1 MLQPN
6 IINVIPLEDY
16 MLELHYEN
24 GEKRIFDVK
33 PYIKGEWYGKLKD
46 VSIFK
51 KVKVADGWT
60 VEWEE
65 GQDIN
70 PKELYEKSK
79 LKEY

>member
-6 IINVIPLEDY
+6 IVNVIPLENY

-33 PYIKGEWYGKLKD
+33 PYIKGDWYGKLKD
-46 VSIFK
+46 ISLFET
-51 KVKVADGWT
+51 VKVVDNWT
-60 VEWEE
+60 IEWGE

-79 LKEY
+79 LINK